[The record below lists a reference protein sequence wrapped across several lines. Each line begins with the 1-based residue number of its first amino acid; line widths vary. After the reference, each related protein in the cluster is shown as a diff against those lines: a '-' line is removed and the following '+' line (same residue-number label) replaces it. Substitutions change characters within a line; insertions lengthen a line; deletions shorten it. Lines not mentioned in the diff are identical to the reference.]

1 MPVGMTDSQMK
12 ILYSGT
18 ESATW
23 LDGPAEVLRK
33 QVGRLAD
40 SPIGAVLHG
49 APVGHPLHPA
59 LVAVPIGAWTAAGV
73 FDALRQ
79 PETARRLIGLG
90 LLATPPT
97 VLAGWVDWVHT
108 DTVQRRVGLIH
119 AAVNGAGAA
128 LMALSYRQRRRSS
141 GPGAV
146 TLSAAGAVTRSAAGA
161 VTLSAAGTVLIGLG
175 GLLGGHLAY
184 SLGANVRPPEVPNAP
199 VYDPVLADSP
209 GDTA

>member
-1 MPVGMTDSQMK
+1 MPAGMTDSQME
-12 ILYSGT
+12 ILYSAA
-18 ESATW
+18 ESATR
-23 LDGPAEVLRK
+23 LDGPANALRK
-33 QVGRLAD
+33 RIGRLAD
-40 SPIGAVLHG
+40 SPLGAVLHG

-59 LVAVPIGAWTAAGV
+59 LVTVPIGAWTAAGV

-97 VLAGWVDWVHT
+97 LLTGWVDWAHT

-119 AAVNGAGAA
+119 AAVNGAGAS
-128 LMALSYRQRRRSS
+128 LMALSYLRRRRSP

-146 TLSAAGAVTRSAAGA
+146 A
-161 VTLSAAGTVLIGLG
+161 LSAAGTALIGLG
-175 GLLGGHLAY
+175 GMLGGHLAY
-184 SLGANVRPPEVPNAP
+184 SLGANVHPPEVPNAP

-209 GDTA
+209 DGTA